1 MLGVLLMPDEKD
13 TLIDFSSIEK
23 NLENVHQKNL
33 GIQAIPLEKIV
44 GSLGRYNDFTENFLP
59 HRERISAKY
68 ESVKRAVLAGKEL
81 PPIKVYK
88 TLDNY
93 FVIDGHH
100 RVTVAKKELDAVAVD
115 AEVIDIHFDLELS
128 TDKQYNYDTDRAKEF
143 LIHLEEAIFQQKTFL
158 KNTILKHSLKV
169 TDLTSY
175 GKLYEEIL
183 DFRSNYNCGELAKKN
198 IVFSSYLW
206 YEKHFLPAIEIIL
219 QENVLE
225 GFPNRTYTDLYIWLQ
240 QHKYYLSQQAGYDVG
255 FDFTKDDF
263 VKKFRR
269 GKFFEL
275 VAPVMRDIISGIKKE
290 IRRI

>member
-1 MLGVLLMPDEKD
+1 
-13 TLIDFSSIEK
+13 
-23 NLENVHQKNL
+23 
-33 GIQAIPLEKIV
+33 
-44 GSLGRYNDFTENFLP
+44 
-59 HRERISAKY
+59 
-68 ESVKRAVLAGKEL
+68 
-81 PPIKVYK
+81 
-88 TLDNY
+88 
-93 FVIDGHH
+93 